1 MIKSCERTAGALPGV
16 EEIRSLAGG
25 LCPVD
30 WARSVTEAAREDL
43 CGRGTMCRD
52 GITQLWRIVDDI
64 SRGKGR
70 SGDLDLLE
78 DLCGVIETAG
88 DCELSVRCAQLVRAS
103 VECHGEVW
111 NAHITRK
118 KCDALACRG
127 CYTVH
132 VDAAKC
138 TGCGACAPVCPEGC
152 IAGGEGL
159 IHVVDSESCT
169 RCGAC
174 FAACPAEAV
183 IKAGAVKPR
192 CPEEPVPVGS
202 FGGGGAVR
210 RRRRGR
216 GE

>member
-1 MIKSCERTAGALPGV
+1 MIKSCEMTAAVLPGV
-16 EEIRSLAGG
+16 EEIRNPAEG

-30 WARSVTEAAREDL
+30 WARTVLETARESL
-43 CGRGTMCRD
+43 CGKGTLCRD

-88 DCELSVRCAQLVRAS
+88 DCELAVGCAQRTRAS

-111 NAHITRK
+111 NAHITRR

-138 TGCGACAPVCPEGC
+138 TGCGACASVCPERC

-192 CPEEPVPVGS
+192 CPEEPVPVGA
-202 FGGGGAVR
+202 FGGGGTVR

>member
-1 MIKSCERTAGALPGV
+1 MIKSCEVTAACLPD
-16 EEIRSLAGG
+16 EAEIRTPAEGV
-25 LCPVD
+25 CPVD
-30 WARSVTEAAREDL
+30 WARRVTETAREAL
-43 CGRGTMCRD
+43 CGKGTLCRD
-52 GITQLWRIVDDI
+52 GVTQLWRIVDDI
-64 SRGKGR
+64 ARGKGR
-70 SGDLDLLE
+70 GGDLDLLE
-78 DLCGVIETAG
+78 DVCAVIQTAG
-88 DCELSVRCAQLVRAS
+88 DCELAVGCAQRVRAS

-152 IAGGEGL
+152 VAGGEGL

-174 FAACPAEAV
+174 FAACPAGAV
-183 IKAGAVKPR
+183 VKAGAVKPR
-192 CPEEPVPVGS
+192 CPDAPVPVGS
-202 FGGGGAVR
+202 FSSGGAVR
-210 RRRRGR
+210 RRRRGH